1 MKKVLIILLPLI
13 LIVAFLY
20 LGKTAI
26 VSTTGNTF
34 AEKIAS
40 KIPEKHKE
48 FLKDTFF
55 KNEKLKLQIR
65 NQAKQIKELTNI
77 DREKNKNIIENIKK
91 FIFKNL

>member
-1 MKKVLIILLPLI
+1 MKKILIIALPLI
-13 LIVAFLY
+13 LIVTFLY

-48 FLKDTFF
+48 FLKNNNYLL
-55 KNEKLKLQIR
+55 NEVFNKKLI
-65 NQAKQIKELTNI
+65 IKGLSDIVHEGL
-77 DREKNKNIIENIKK
+77 
-91 FIFKNL
+91 